1 MSLPAR
7 NYPKMEGEQV
17 YSCNICDEG
26 FDTEEEIEND
36 IVKYHKEI
44 IIQISEDLEEEAEI
58 TLDESY
64 GESWLAKFDNDGNL
78 ID

>member
-1 MSLPAR
+1 MADVP
-7 NYPKMEGEQV
+7 
-17 YSCNICDEG
+17 SCSELSKNGRWTGNICGEG

-44 IIQISEDLEEEAEI
+44 IIQISEDLEEEEES

-64 GESWLAKFDNDGNL
+64 GKSWLAKFEMETSS
-78 ID
+78 IKT